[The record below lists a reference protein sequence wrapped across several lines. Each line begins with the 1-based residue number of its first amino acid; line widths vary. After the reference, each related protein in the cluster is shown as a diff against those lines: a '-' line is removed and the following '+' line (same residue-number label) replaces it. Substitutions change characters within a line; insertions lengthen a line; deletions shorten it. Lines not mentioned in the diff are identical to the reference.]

1 MSRLKLGKLEEVDI
15 RELWKHE
22 QYDFSEWLSKEDN
35 IEMLSDEIGLT
46 LTDVNKEVFVGSYR
60 CDLVAKDEIAGIKV
74 IIENQLEATNHD
86 HLGKIITY
94 ASGLDANVVIWIVK
108 EAREEHRS
116 AIEWLNNKTTK
127 DISFFLIEIHAFRIG
142 DSLPAPQFV
151 VVEKPNDFVK
161 SANIGVG
168 SGELSKSQSE
178 RFNFWNRFNEIVVLR
193 NKPFNIRKATTD
205 NWYDV
210 ALGTSEAHISIT
222 LVNKIRS
229 IGIEVY
235 IRDNKELF
243 DKLYSESESIQNE
256 LGFNMDWQSLDDK
269 KVSRIIYYMSGLDF
283 DNHENYDELIN
294 EVIDKVIDIRNA
306 FRNRLYLELGRGRV
320 KQS

>member
-1 MSRLKLGKLEEVDI
+1 MKLGKLTEVDI

-60 CDLVAKDEIAGIKV
+60 CDLVAKDETTGIKV

-116 AIEWLNNKTTK
+116 AVEWLNNKTTK
-127 DISFFLIEIHAFRIG
+127 DISFFLIEIRAYKIG
-142 DSLPAPQFV
+142 DSLPAPKFV
-151 VVEKPNDFVK
+151 IMEKPNDFVK
-161 SANIGVG
+161 TANTSIN
-168 SGELSKSQSE
+168 SGELSKAQAE
-178 RFNFWNRFNEIVVLR
+178 RLNFWNKFNEIVASR
-193 NKPFNIRKATTD
+193 NKPFNLRKATTD
-205 NWYDV
+205 HWYDV

-222 LVNKIRS
+222 LVNKTNS

-235 IRDNKELF
+235 INDNKELF
-243 DKLYSESESIQNE
+243 DRLYSESETIQNE
-256 LGFNMDWQSLDDK
+256 LDFSMDWQRLDNK
-269 KVSRIIYYMSGLDF
+269 KASRIIYYMGGLDF

-294 EVIDKVIDIRNA
+294 EVIDKVVITKDTFKKYI
-306 FRNRLYLELGRGRV
+306 
-320 KQS
+320 

>member
-1 MSRLKLGKLEEVDI
+1 MVNKLKLGKLEEVDV

-22 QYDFSEWLSKEDN
+22 QYDFSEWLAKEEN
-35 IEMLSDEIGLT
+35 IEMLSNKVGLT
-46 LTDVNKEVFVGSYR
+46 LTDINKEVFVGSYR
-60 CDLVAKDEIAGIKV
+60 CDLVAKDETTEIKV

-127 DISFFLIEIHAFRIG
+127 DISFFLIEIRAFRIG

-161 SANIGVG
+161 VANASVD
-168 SGELSKSQSE
+168 SGELSKAQSE
-178 RFNFWNRFNEIVVLR
+178 RFNFWNKFNEIVASR

-205 NWYDV
+205 HWYNV

-222 LVNKIRS
+222 LVNKTNS

-235 IRDNKELF
+235 INDNKELF

-256 LGFNMDWQSLDDK
+256 LGFYMDWQRLDDK
-269 KVSRIIYYMSGLDF
+269 KASRIIYYIGGLDF
-283 DNHENYDELIN
+283 NNHENYDELIN
-294 EVIDKVIDIRNA
+294 KVIDKVIAIRDA
-306 FRNRLYLELGRGRV
+306 FKDRL
-320 KQS
+320 